1 MRFSIVAVGR
11 LKESGET
18 ELVARYR
25 ERIDA
30 AGRSH
35 ALGPLAIV
43 ELPEARQGD
52 PQSRSADE
60 AQRLLDASARA
71 DVRVVLDERGK
82 AMTSADFA
90 RFLARERDGGAREI
104 AFLIGGPDGHG
115 ATVKALAGVK
125 LTLGPMTLPHGLV
138 RVVLAEQI
146 YRAITILAGHP
157 YHRA

>member
-1 MRFSIVAVGR
+1 MRLSIVAVGR
-11 LKESGET
+11 LKDGGEA

-25 ERIDA
+25 DRIDA
-30 AGRSH
+30 GGRAL

-43 ELPEARQGD
+43 ELAEARHAAAAG
-52 PQSRSADE
+52 RSADE
-60 AQRLLDASARA
+60 AHRLLETSARA

-82 AMTSADFA
+82 AMTSDAFA
-90 RFLARERDGGAREI
+90 RFLARERDGGAREM

-115 ATVKALAGVK
+115 PAVKSLGAPQLALGA
-125 LTLGPMTLPHGLV
+125 MTLPHGLV

-157 YHRA
+157 YHRV